1 VIAQEAVIALPKT
14 KISVAVIERP
24 KIGIRSSRVI
34 VTVAPAKTDPR
45 TLLDAELQ
53 RWTIRTERPRA
64 LTGALI
70 VRIGNL
76 LIWITKIVVAAIA
89 WRNGLL
95 TERPCGSY
103 RQREYARC
111 TQANG
116 QLKLHQSKRHDPP
129 SPIEAVHCRLS
140 NLYDS
145 RPIAESRERACDQEA
160 TLFEYLAAIDIKA
173 VAATKK
179 NPKQNIARGL
189 EVCCLTLGF

>member
-1 VIAQEAVIALPKT
+1 MRATAFAIAPAASPRWPRSAVPRRAAAVIAQEAVIALPKT

-116 QLKLHQSKRHDPP
+116 QLKLHQSKRHDPHLP
-129 SPIEAVHCRLS
+129 SKQCTVGYPTFTTQDL
-140 NLYDS
+140 L
-145 RPIAESRERACDQEA
+145 
-160 TLFEYLAAIDIKA
+160 LK
-173 VAATKK
+173 VASGLVTKK
-179 NPKQNIARGL
+179 PRCLNISL
-189 EVCCLTLGF
+189 Q